1 MRSDRSLAGLLAGI
15 YLLLLVYASLYPFE
29 GWRWPAGAQ
38 AVEILRLQWPP
49 WRNRFDEWANLLGY
63 VPFGAMLFTFTVR
76 SGGSP
81 GLALLLALLGPAAL
95 SYALEVLQHF
105 IPRRFPS
112 MRDWVNNVSGTAAGA
127 ALAWLA
133 QLLGLMDLWRRVR
146 ERWFLPHS
154 SAAVF
159 LILIWP
165 VGLLFPTPVPLGLG
179 QIGPEIRDF
188 LNWAL
193 AGTPYEGDVG
203 VLIGQPARAHEP
215 LTRGRESLVIG
226 LGLLAPCLVAA
237 VVTRRGWRRWV
248 LAPVALSLA
257 MAIMTLSTALNFGPD
272 HAVTWLTP
280 ATLHTLLVACALGL
294 VLALAGPRVSAAIG
308 LVAVTAMVVIVNEA
322 PADPYYAASLQG
334 WEQGRFI
341 RFHGLAQWIGLL
353 WPYAAMGWLISR
365 LAGGPR

>member
-1 MRSDRSLAGLLAGI
+1 MRADRSLAGLLAGI
-15 YLLLLVYASLYPFE
+15 YLLLLIYASLYPFD

-38 AVEILRLQWPP
+38 AAEILRLQWPP
-49 WRNRFDEWANLLGY
+49 WRNRFDEWSNLLGY
-63 VPFGAMLFTFTVR
+63 APFGAMLFTVVVR
-76 SGGSP
+76 GGGSAGP
-81 GLALLLALLGPAAL
+81 ALLLATLAPAAL
-95 SYALEVLQHF
+95 SYGMELLQHF
-105 IPRRFPS
+105 IPQRFPS
-112 MRDWVNNVSGTAAGA
+112 LRDWVSNVCGAVLGA

-133 QLLGLMDLWRRVR
+133 HSLGVLDLWRRVR
-146 ERWFLPHS
+146 ERWFLPNS
-154 SAAVF
+154 AAAVF

-179 QIGPEIRDF
+179 QVGPELREF
-188 LNWAL
+188 LLWAV
-193 AGTPYEGDVG
+193 ADTPYESAWAG
-203 VLIGQPARAHEP
+203 VIGQAARAQEP
-215 LTRGRESLVIG
+215 LSRGRESLVIA

-237 VVTRRGWRRWV
+237 VVTRRGWRRWM
-248 LAPVALSLA
+248 LAPVALGLA

-272 HAVTWLTP
+272 HAATWMTP
-280 ATLHTLLVACALGL
+280 ATVHTLLLACALGMG
-294 VLALAGPRVSAAIG
+294 LALAGPRVSAAIG
-308 LVAVTAMVVIVNEA
+308 LVALTAMVVIVNEA